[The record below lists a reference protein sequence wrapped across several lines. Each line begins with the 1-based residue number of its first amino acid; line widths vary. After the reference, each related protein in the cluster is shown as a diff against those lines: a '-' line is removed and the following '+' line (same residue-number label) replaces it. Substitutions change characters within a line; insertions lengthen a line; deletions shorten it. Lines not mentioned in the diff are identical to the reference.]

1 MSSSNT
7 FEKSLKSNLDSN
19 NLLSQPNILFSF
31 KTSKKVLTS
40 SFDNFENSLFS
51 SFISL
56 IKILPEIF

>member
-56 IKILPEIF
+56 C